1 MHESV
6 YGSQLLCNCCVLLGN
21 KVGIACVNRHRS
33 VRARLCAVAMCNT
46 IANGLWG
53 EKHFRVQ
60 IHSHQTRTPA

>member
-33 VRARLCAVAMCNT
+33 VRARLCAVAMCSRF
-46 IANGLWG
+46 
-53 EKHFRVQ
+53 KVQ
-60 IHSHQTRTPA
+60 GFFICHIIVIQGIIRSEM